1 MGSRGVDEG
10 FTEKAYLCRE
20 PLKNPFIMLI
30 VTHIAAALA
39 FYLVLRN
46 NPKVEKIVDKA
57 FTYVENRLKALFSK
71 ISGNDQ

>member
-1 MGSRGVDEG
+1 
-10 FTEKAYLCRE
+10 
-20 PLKNPFIMLI
+20 MLI